1 MQSVIAVAFDQGRR
15 TAEMVLNAMMLN
27 LLPRGANFKSERPRS
42 SLDHLVSAC
51 DQGPRHLDAEGFG
64 R

>member
-1 MQSVIAVAFDQGRR
+1 MHSVIAVAFDQGRR
-15 TAEMVLNAMMLN
+15 TAEMVLNVMMLN
-27 LLPRGANFKSERPRS
+27 LSPRGANFKSERPRA

-51 DQGPRHLDAEGFG
+51 DQGRRHLDREGFG